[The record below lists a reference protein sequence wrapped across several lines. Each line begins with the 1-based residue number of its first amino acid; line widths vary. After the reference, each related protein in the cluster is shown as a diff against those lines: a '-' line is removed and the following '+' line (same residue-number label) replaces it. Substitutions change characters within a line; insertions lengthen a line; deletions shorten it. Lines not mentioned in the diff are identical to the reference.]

1 MERACAQRAA
11 ESEIGPERLMSAA
24 PPVSV
29 VLEQQRRTQR
39 QRRQAIV
46 VPPNVSRPCPFAA
59 GFDPSIEVAQQT
71 RVNGLDYPNERWQSL
86 KPLMSAFD
94 NATFRL
100 EMPMRISAW
109 IDVVRPLIIGAAVYL
124 VMRFLVPH
132 SLGEEQRS
140 LIGGGVAFVV
150 AMVVLGLDRTTRT

>member
-1 MERACAQRAA
+1 L
-11 ESEIGPERLMSAA
+11 PL
-24 PPVSV
+24 
-29 VLEQQRRTQR
+29 
-39 QRRQAIV
+39 
-46 VPPNVSRPCPFAA
+46 AA